1 MIRKYA
7 IAMKQEKKEIIM
19 TKDVLLSIKGL
30 QIGEEEQSDTVEVIS
45 PGDYYFRNGKH
56 FFLYEE
62 VTEGQKEST
71 KNIIKV
77 KDNYMELT
85 KKGAINVHMI
95 FEKNRKNVT
104 YYHTPY
110 GSLLVGI
117 DACRVEVEEKE
128 DEIVVEVEY
137 ALEVNNEHLANCH
150 IRILA
155 NPKQDPEFRLI
166 R

>member
-117 DACRVEVEEKE
+117 DAYRVEVEEKE